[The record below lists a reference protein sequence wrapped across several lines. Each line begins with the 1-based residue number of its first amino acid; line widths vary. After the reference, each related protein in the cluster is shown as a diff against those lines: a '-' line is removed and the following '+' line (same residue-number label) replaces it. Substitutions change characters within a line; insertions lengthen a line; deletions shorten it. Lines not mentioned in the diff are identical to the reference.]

1 MNQSCL
7 KKKAELLKFSKEGNR
22 RAFDFRLN
30 LPNRRGWAAAK
41 KMFSPTRSLFS
52 DETKMDLCFSA
63 QRRQPTKI
71 SPIRSSRK
79 FRGPGQGVG
88 CFELK

>member
-52 DETKMDLCFSA
+52 DETKMDLCCSA
-63 QRRQPTKI
+63 QRSQNRPKSHQLGPVEI
-71 SPIRSSRK
+71 S
-79 FRGPGQGVG
+79 VG
-88 CFELK
+88 LDRA